1 MQRISFSKLL
11 LVVVLVPV
19 TALMLFAGRLTY
31 ESWSRYQDLERASS
45 LLRLAVAASRFA
57 GIAMPAEGAASRAY
71 LAGGDKAKL
80 DAQRRITDEHYRAM
94 REAAAANTVKHPR
107 IEEHLRAIDERMRDI
122 ATMRGTIDA
131 KTATPATLTP
141 PLVRTSGLAIDS
153 VGTMATII
161 GDGVLS
167 RRILALYA
175 TLHFGDGMLAQRGAG
190 TAVLQDGQAPP
201 PLFALLAAG
210 TTRQSIFGKLFAEL
224 APPEVV
230 RIYQSFESTNGRALQ
245 ELRELALKNS
255 GTPASPEQL
264 KRWNDLVGELTG
276 VITRMYTATTDI
288 ISAETDQMI
297 TAAWESLLMYL
308 GVTLG
313 VLAVVLALSKMTL
326 GTVRQLLTGLS
337 HAMQQLRDGRYDVA
351 IPGVDRADE
360 IGEMARNTTAFRD
373 DLARIRKLEA
383 QQKDSEARAIA
394 ARKAEMHKLADS
406 FEAAVGKIVKAV
418 STASTE
424 LEASAQTLTRTA
436 EVTQRQA
443 GTVASASEQAS
454 ANVRSVASGTE
465 ELGAS
470 VQEIS
475 RQVRESSHIAVEA
488 VKQAEKTD
496 QRVNELSHAAGRIGD
511 VVKLIT
517 AIAEQTNLLAL
528 NATIEAARA
537 GDAGRGF
544 AVVAAEVKT
553 LATQTAKATE
563 EIGSQIASMQ
573 TATRESVEAIKEI
586 GATIKRISDIAA
598 SISAAVEQQG
608 SATNDIARNAH
619 EAARGTSHVASNI
632 TEVNRGAGETG
643 TASGQVFAA
652 AQSLARESN
661 QLRSEVESFVATVR
675 AA

>member
-1 MQRISFSKLL
+1 MRPGQCIGRAVRAQGFFVMQRISFSKLL

-57 GIAMPAEGAASRAY
+57 GLAY

-264 KRWNDLVGELTG
+264 KRWNDLVG
-276 VITRMYTATTDI
+276 
-288 ISAETDQMI
+288 
-297 TAAWESLLMYL
+297 
-308 GVTLG
+308 
-313 VLAVVLALSKMTL
+313 
-326 GTVRQLLTGLS
+326 
-337 HAMQQLRDGRYDVA
+337 
-351 IPGVDRADE
+351 
-360 IGEMARNTTAFRD
+360 
-373 DLARIRKLEA
+373 
-383 QQKDSEARAIA
+383 
-394 ARKAEMHKLADS
+394 
-406 FEAAVGKIVKAV
+406 
-418 STASTE
+418 
-424 LEASAQTLTRTA
+424 
-436 EVTQRQA
+436 
-443 GTVASASEQAS
+443 
-454 ANVRSVASGTE
+454 
-465 ELGAS
+465 
-470 VQEIS
+470 
-475 RQVRESSHIAVEA
+475 
-488 VKQAEKTD
+488 
-496 QRVNELSHAAGRIGD
+496 
-511 VVKLIT
+511 
-517 AIAEQTNLLAL
+517 
-528 NATIEAARA
+528 
-537 GDAGRGF
+537 
-544 AVVAAEVKT
+544 
-553 LATQTAKATE
+553 
-563 EIGSQIASMQ
+563 
-573 TATRESVEAIKEI
+573 
-586 GATIKRISDIAA
+586 
-598 SISAAVEQQG
+598 
-608 SATNDIARNAH
+608 
-619 EAARGTSHVASNI
+619 
-632 TEVNRGAGETG
+632 
-643 TASGQVFAA
+643 
-652 AQSLARESN
+652 
-661 QLRSEVESFVATVR
+661 
-675 AA
+675 

>member
-1 MQRISFSKLL
+1 MQRISFSTLL

-31 ESWSRYQDLERASS
+31 ESWSRYQDLEQASS

-57 GIAMPAEGAASRAY
+57 SIAMPAEGAASRAY

-80 DAQRRITDEHYRAM
+80 DAQRKVTDDYYRAM

-175 TLHFGDGMLAQRGAG
+175 TLHFGDGMLAQRGAS
-190 TAVLQDGQAPP
+190 TAVLQDGQ
-201 PLFALLAAG
+201 
-210 TTRQSIFGKLFAEL
+210 

-255 GTPASPEQL
+255 GTPASPDQL

-297 TAAWESLLMYL
+297 SAAWESLLMYL

-573 TATRESVEAIKEI
+573 TATKESVEAIKEI